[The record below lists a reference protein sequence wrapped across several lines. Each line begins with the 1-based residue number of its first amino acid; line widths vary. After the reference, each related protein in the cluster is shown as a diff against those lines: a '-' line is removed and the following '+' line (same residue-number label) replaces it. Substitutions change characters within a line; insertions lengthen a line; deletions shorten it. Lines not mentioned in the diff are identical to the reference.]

1 MTGSGVVLNKRL
13 ILLHTSLWQPFGN
26 NHIHRFDMRGWEIFV
41 WMEAKTIKVK
51 WYLGKSTF
59 KSIPWKC
66 NFPMIGSVAFQLP
79 RLFVGWL
86 VSIQEHTIIF
96 ISSQSNCKKNP
107 DHVRGPR
114 DKKVFDDCL
123 SIILES
129 SF

>member
-1 MTGSGVVLNKRL
+1 
-13 ILLHTSLWQPFGN
+13 
-26 NHIHRFDMRGWEIFV
+26 
-41 WMEAKTIKVK
+41 MEAKTIKVK

-96 ISSQSNCKKNP
+96 PAKVIVKKYP

-123 SIILES
+123 SIILV
-129 SF
+129 